1 MSKPATLLML
11 NAFIG
16 TAGYKRLYQEL
27 GYTVVAE
34 WSERKAISLVRKT
47 PPDVI
52 VADFYHKTDFR
63 DRLSNLESLLA
74 AVHLGI
80 FCSHTGFGRFCP
92 RPAVSSWPL
101 RSGAE
106 LVGNTLGRLWFV
118 AANAAVSSLEACHD
132 TSCRNQLGKQRRFA
146 QSQ

>member
-16 TAGYKRLYQEL
+16 TAGYKKLYQEL
-27 GYTVVAE
+27 GYAVVAE

-52 VADFYHKTDFR
+52 VADFYHQTDFR

-74 AVHLGI
+74 AVQGTPSTRILVFYEAAHQAVLDKVSARLRIDAALKLPVQESELRTKLQAWLGP
-80 FCSHTGFGRFCP
+80 TP
-92 RPAVSSWPL
+92 VS
-101 RSGAE
+101 G
-106 LVGNTLGRLWFV
+106 
-118 AANAAVSSLEACHD
+118 
-132 TSCRNQLGKQRRFA
+132 
-146 QSQ
+146 